1 MEYRKY
7 GDAIYIRGD
16 KGDEIVSCILD
27 VCRREDVGYAT
38 FSGIGGFGAAEVQT
52 YDPAAGTYETRLIEG
67 MLELASMNGNV
78 TCDGDHG
85 LRQHT
90 HAVFAYKDGGE
101 THTMAGGHIKSA
113 TVLITA
119 EIELRPVKGG
129 AIGRKD
135 DPESGIAVWDF
146 ID

>member
-1 MEYRKY
+1 MKYAKY

-27 VCRREDVGYAT
+27 VCRREGIASAT

-67 MLELASMNGNV
+67 MLELASMNGSV
-78 TCDGDHG
+78 TTDEANG
-85 LRQHT
+85 LRHHT
-90 HAVFAYKDGGE
+90 HAVFAYKDGDV
-101 THTMAGGHIKSA
+101 HTMAGGHIKSA

-129 AIGRKD
+129 VIGRRV
-135 DPESGIAVWDF
+135 DPENGIAVWDF
-146 ID
+146 AD